1 MNSNFRNSNGCIF
14 YSFGVRF
21 SRNTIY
27 ECRNSVLSTFHT
39 VRKTLLNKDL
49 TFFCKTSSLQKNLFF
64 SDVFNT
70 QELGKLQYR
79 VNLWTCGTC
88 GKSFYKESYLDMHIA
103 KQHSHLVTAV
113 SQTTKSTKN
122 FLMGWLH

>member
-39 VRKTLLNKDL
+39 VRKTLLNKN
-49 TFFCKTSSLQKNLFF
+49 TSYFFQNFIPAKNLFF

-113 SQTTKSTKN
+113 SQTTKSTKY
-122 FLMGWLH
+122 FLKQG